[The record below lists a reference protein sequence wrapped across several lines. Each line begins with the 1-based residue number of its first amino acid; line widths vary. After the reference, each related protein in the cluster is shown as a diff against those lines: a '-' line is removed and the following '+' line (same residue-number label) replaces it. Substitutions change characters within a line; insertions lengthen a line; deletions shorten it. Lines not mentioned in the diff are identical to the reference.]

1 MIIKIHG
8 TSGSGKTT
16 AVRELMDLA
25 NSVMTIHYGAQK
37 AEAYRL
43 DAGVGTMPTYVLG
56 SYGNACGG
64 VDTIPSTAELIT
76 LIDRYRICGHL
87 VFEGLLISTYHGG
100 LGKYLDSMADIPK
113 VWAFMDTPID
123 ECVERVRQRR
133 LAAGNTRPFNEANTR
148 NRVKPIQALRSKL
161 IARGSAV
168 VDIDGSGGGGH
179 QLFDILYRGQV

>member
-25 NSVMTIHYGAQK
+25 NSVMPIRYGAQK

-43 DAGVGTMPTYVLG
+43 DAGVGTLPTYVLG
-56 SYGNACGG
+56 SYGNTCGG
-64 VDTIPSTAELIT
+64 VDTIPSTAELINRV
-76 LIDRYRICGHL
+76 DKYHRQGHL
-87 VFEGLLISTYHGG
+87 VFEGLLISTYHGV
-100 LGKYLDSMADIPK
+100 LGAYLDNMADVTK

-133 LAAGNTRPFNEANTR
+133 LAAGNTRPFSEANTR

-161 IARGSAV
+161 IARGSTV
-168 VDIDGSGGGGH
+168 VDIDGSGGGGR

>member
-25 NSVMTIHYGAQK
+25 DSMESIHYGTQK

-43 DAGVGTMPTYVLG
+43 DAGVGTTPTYVLG
-56 SYGNACGG
+56 SYGNTCGG
-64 VDTIPSTAELIT
+64 VDTLPSTAELIN
-76 LIDRYRICGHL
+76 LIDKYKNQGHL

-100 LGKYLDSMADIPK
+100 LGKYLDSLSEITK
-113 VWAFMDTPID
+113 VWAFMNTPID

-133 LAAGNTRPFNEANTR
+133 LAAGNPRPFSEANTR
-148 NRVKPIQALRSKL
+148 NRVKSIQALRSML

-168 VDIDGSGGGGH
+168 VDIDGSGGGGR

>member
-25 NSVMTIHYGAQK
+25 NSVTALHNGAYK
-37 AEAYRL
+37 VEAYCL
-43 DAGVGTMPTYVLG
+43 DYGFDTIPTYVLG
-56 SYGNACGG
+56 SYGNTCGG
-64 VDTIPSTAELIT
+64 VDTISSTAELIT
-76 LIDRYRICGHL
+76 LIDRYCMSGHL
-87 VFEGLLISTYHGG
+87 VFEGLLISTYHGA
-100 LGKYLDSMADIPK
+100 LGAYLDNLADVTK
-113 VWAFMDTPID
+113 VWAFMNTPID
-123 ECVERVRQRR
+123 ECVERVSQRR

-161 IARGSAV
+161 IARGSTV
-168 VDIDGSGGGGH
+168 VNIDGSGGGGR

>member
-25 NSVMTIHYGAQK
+25 SSVMAIRYGGQK

-43 DAGVGTMPTYVLG
+43 DAGVGTMPTYVIG
-56 SYGNACGG
+56 SYDNACGG
-64 VDTIPSTAELIT
+64 VDTISSTDELIN
-76 LIDRYRICGHL
+76 LVSMYHRQGHL
-87 VFEGLLISTYHGG
+87 VFEGLLISTYHGR
-100 LGKYLDSMADIPK
+100 LGQYLDSLSDITK

-133 LAAGNTRPFNEANTR
+133 LAAGNTKPFNEANTR
-148 NRVKPIQALRSKL
+148 NRVKPIQALRAKL

-168 VDIDGSGGGGH
+168 VDIDGSGGGGR
-179 QLFDILYRGQV
+179 QLFDILYRGQI